1 MYPKPSKMHFFVR
14 ITIAFVFIV
23 LFFLSQAVSETRKEW
38 EATVDI
44 PLTSYW
50 EEDIV
55 AVAKTQIGYEESKTN
70 FVRENYGKK
79 GYTRYGD
86 WYGYKYMDWCVSFVS
101 FCAYYAGIPLNL
113 KAGNINGLIKAGKR
127 YNSYHLARNH
137 EPEKGDIFFRTAE
150 DEDSIRERII
160 THCGIVEEVSDTLI
174 YTIEGNVDNK
184 VVEKAYFRDDPVLCS
199 YISIWDLMRAD
210 GIIVLEE
217 EETEKPDAAETTA
230 LAEAEIQ
237 MEQYSGLDITEEE
250 YYLN

>member
-1 MYPKPSKMHFFVR
+1 MTPRCAGRHISVLIGTVFVL
-14 ITIAFVFIV
+14 
-23 LFFLSQAVSETRKEW
+23 LFLFGQVAAETRKDW
-38 EATVDI
+38 EASVNI
-44 PLTSYW
+44 PLTDYW

-55 AVAKTQIGYEESKTN
+55 AVARTQIGYEESSTN

-101 FCAYYAGIPLNL
+101 FCAHYAGIPLNL
-113 KAGNINGLIKAGKR
+113 KAGNINGLIKAGKK
-127 YNSYHLARNH
+127 YNSYHLASNH

-150 DEDSIRERII
+150 DEDSIRNRII
-160 THCGIVEEVSDTLI
+160 THCGIVEEVTNTLV

-217 EETEKPDAAETTA
+217 EEKDDGDNAETVE
-230 LAEAEIQ
+230 LAETELQ
-237 MEQYSGLDITEEE
+237 MEQYSGLDKMEEE